1 MARRAWALV
10 LGLTLLA
17 AAVRFSTLG
26 VQSFGGDEGFT
37 HALATG
43 PWGGLWDGVRH
54 TESAPP
60 LSYALAWG
68 WVRLFGDGEVGLR
81 SLTALLGTALVPV
94 TFLAARE
101 VVSRRAAVVAAGLVA
116 LSPFL
121 VWYSQEARAYA
132 LLALLGTASFGLAAR
147 ARREPT
153 WRALIGWGAV
163 SALAL
168 ATHYFAIFAIAAETV
183 WLFGGLAGRR
193 RQLGVAVGVPVAIGA
208 ALLPLLLYQNA
219 HVPRPW
225 TSVFGPRD
233 QFAATVEEFAVGPTW
248 TWLIHRP
255 GVAVA
260 FVCGAI
266 AIWALVRRGRV
277 RERRGALIAAAVAL
291 AILVVPLALSLV
303 GPTYLAPRNV
313 IVALPIG
320 AIVLAAGLAAG
331 RAGLV
336 AGVALAALWLAIDVA
351 VPLTPALQRAPW
363 RQVAADLGTSPGPR
377 LLLLPDGF
385 LEPPVARAYLPAARV
400 VQGAPPPVREVAI
413 IASARYAR
421 LVLDTPPGP
430 GFVLAERRD
439 RRGELGMTRWV
450 APQPT
455 RIGVPPGAVVL
466 ELPGGSRSRR

>member
-1 MARRAWALV
+1 MPRVV

-17 AAVRFSTLG
+17 AAVRFPTLG
-26 VQSFGGDEGFT
+26 VQSLGGDEGFT

-116 LSPFL
+116 LAPFL

-153 WRALIGWGAV
+153 WRALLGWGVV

-168 ATHYFAIFAIAAETV
+168 ATHYFAIFALAAETV
-183 WLFGGLAGRR
+183 WLFHGLAGRR
-193 RQLGVAVGVPVAIGA
+193 RQLGLTLAVPVAIGA

-233 QFAATVEEFAVGPTW
+233 QLAATVEEFAVGPTW

-260 FVCGAI
+260 LACVAM
-266 AIWALVRRGRV
+266 AAWALVRGGRRV
-277 RERRGALIAAAVAL
+277 ERRGALIAAAVAL

-320 AIVLAAGLAAG
+320 AVALAAGLTAG

-336 AGVALAALWLAIDVA
+336 AGVALVALWLAIDVA

-363 RQVAADLGTSPGPR
+363 REAAADLGTSPDAR

-385 LEPPVARAYLPAARV
+385 LEPRVARAYLPAARV
-400 VQGAPPPVREVAI
+400 VKGTPPPVREVVI
-413 IASARYAR
+413 IGSTRYAR
-421 LVLDTPPGP
+421 RVLDTPPGA
-430 GFVLAERRD
+430 GFVLVERRD
-439 RRGELGMTRWV
+439 RRADLGMTRWV
-450 APQPT
+450 ATRPTQPAVPAG
-455 RIGVPPGAVVL
+455 GVAL
-466 ELPGGSRSRR
+466 ALPGGSRSRR